1 MKAFL
6 FSDSFSAF
14 KFIFCCTFNA
24 LFLKLQENYMSVI
37 NLISGPRNLSTALM
51 YAFAQRDDFNVLD
64 EPFYGYYLKN
74 TKTEVDHPATAD
86 ILRTMDLKEEV
97 VIESIQLL
105 SGLKHVFVKGM
116 AHHYIDKKP
125 DFILKW
131 QNIILIR
138 HPEKLLI
145 SFSKVIDNPKLEDIG
160 LKKATE
166 LFLFLK
172 ENGGTPIVIDSD
184 ELMINPERY
193 LKKICEKLNVSFS
206 KEMLTWQKGGIP
218 EDGVWAPYWY
228 ANVHNS
234 EGFQKQKRSQKELP
248 KHLKP
253 VLEEAMP
260 YYNTLKKYI
269 LKNE

>member
-1 MKAFL
+1 MK
-6 FSDSFSAF
+6 
-14 KFIFCCTFNA
+14 I
-24 LFLKLQENYMSVI
+24 V
-37 NLISGPRNLSTALM
+37 NLIAGPRNLSTALM
-51 YAFAQRDDFNVLD
+51 YSFAQRDDFNVLD

-74 TKTEVDHPATAD
+74 TKTETDHPATD
-86 ILRTMDLKEEV
+86 EILRTMDVKEGV
-97 VIESIQLL
+97 VVENIQSL

-116 AHHYIDKKP
+116 AHHYIGKEP

-131 QNIILIR
+131 DNVILIR

-145 SFSKVIDNPKLEDIG
+145 SFSKVIDNPKLDDIG
-160 LKKATE
+160 LKKGAE

-172 ENGGTPIVIDSD
+172 ENGKTPIVIDSD

-193 LKKICEKLNVSFS
+193 LKKMCKKLDIPFS
-206 KEMLTWQKGGIP
+206 DTMLSWQKGGIP

-228 ANVHNS
+228 TNVHNS
-234 EGFQKQKRSQKELP
+234 EGFQKQKTNQLEFP

-260 YYNTLKKYI
+260 FYNTLKKHI

>member
-1 MKAFL
+1 
-6 FSDSFSAF
+6 
-14 KFIFCCTFNA
+14 
-24 LFLKLQENYMSVI
+24 MSVI

-74 TKTEVDHPATAD
+74 TKTEIDHPATSEV
-86 ILRTMDLKEEV
+86 LRTMDLKADV
-97 VIESIQLL
+97 VIDSIQSL

-116 AHHYIDKKP
+116 AHHYIDNEP

-131 QNIILIR
+131 NNIILIR
-138 HPEKLLI
+138 HPKKLLI
-145 SFSKVIDNPKLEDIG
+145 SFSKVINNPKLDDIG
-160 LKKATE
+160 LKKAAE

-172 ENGGTPIVIDSD
+172 ENGETSIVIDSD
-184 ELMINPERY
+184 ELMIDPERY
-193 LKKICEKLNVSFS
+193 LKKMCKKLDIPFS
-206 KEMLTWQKGGIP
+206 KNMLSWQKGGIP
-218 EDGVWAPYWY
+218 EDGVWALYWY
-228 ANVHNS
+228 ANVHSS

-260 YYNTLKKYI
+260 YYNTLKKHI
-269 LKNE
+269 LKND